1 VRRVFDSWPEI
12 ALRIQSA
19 DSIALF
25 LDFDG
30 TLAPIRE
37 TPDEVHL
44 SQPMRLAINRVAAN
58 GRAHVWVISGRKR
71 DDVREKIRLSRVH
84 YLGVHGWEGGTE
96 TTLRPEIQCEL
107 EGARRELTD
116 RIEKLKGVWI
126 EDKGPAIAIHY
137 RQAGEDESNLARA
150 SMNEVMA
157 RLNGGFRL
165 LNGKKVWEI
174 LPREVGDKGSAVRRE
189 LSRFKY
195 RPLPV
200 YIGDDFT
207 DERAFAALPDGLT
220 VRVGPHSLTRAQF
233 QLRDP
238 AEVRRFLERLEVELS

>member
-1 VRRVFDSWPEI
+1 
-12 ALRIQSA
+12 
-19 DSIALF
+19 
-25 LDFDG
+25 
-30 TLAPIRE
+30 
-37 TPDEVHL
+37 
-44 SQPMRLAINRVAAN
+44 
-58 GRAHVWVISGRKR
+58 
-71 DDVREKIRLSRVH
+71 
-84 YLGVHGWEGGTE
+84 
-96 TTLRPEIQCEL
+96 
-107 EGARRELTD
+107 
-116 RIEKLKGVWI
+116 
-126 EDKGPAIAIHY
+126 
-137 RQAGEDESNLARA
+137 
-150 SMNEVMA
+150 MNEVMA